1 MEVAIQMAMIFFG
14 KQQLLQVIEY
24 YIPLLWKSNEI
35 NSRDIIFT
43 DTFSDLNLAS
53 RGIKVFRKEEEEEP
67 KAQFYKD
74 FSLAPIN
81 SSHLFHEYLE
91 IVIQF
96 GFITIFSC
104 TFPIAPLFALI
115 NNVLEIR

>member
-1 MEVAIQMAMIFFG
+1 MEVSIQLAAIFLG

-24 YIPLLWKSNEI
+24 YIPLLWKSKKET
-35 NSRDIIFT
+35 ST
-43 DTFSDLNLAS
+43 TFSMEIVSALNLAH
-53 RGIKVFRKEEEEEP
+53 RGIKVFRKEEEEESD
-67 KAQFYKD
+67 AQFYKD

-81 SSHLFHEYLE
+81 NSHLFHEYLE

-104 TFPIAPLFALI
+104 TFPIASLFALI

>member
-1 MEVAIQMAMIFFG
+1 MEVSIQISMIFFG

-24 YIPLLWKSNEI
+24 YIPLLWKSKVEHQQDGNMEI
-35 NSRDIIFT
+35 FLA
-43 DTFSDLNLAS
+43 LNLAN
-53 RGIKVFRKEEEEEP
+53 RGIKVFRKEEEEETE
-67 KAQFYKD
+67 AQFYKD

-81 SSHLFHEYLE
+81 NSHLFHEYLE